1 MNEIE
6 NAIELCKLD
15 YELFPDDN
23 KHLLIAIGALENKLP
38 FMGDVQHDIFK
49 SVLYERYRQ
58 DNKWGEQN
66 HVLERWTGIL
76 GEEYGELCEAINET
90 IFVDGT
96 NGGYETMKKEAVHVA
111 AVSIAFIEYLEK
123 NKNQYDAGR

>member
-1 MNEIE
+1 MNDVE

-23 KHLLIAIGALENKLP
+23 KHLLIAIEALENELP
-38 FMGDVQHDIFK
+38 FMGDVQRDIFK

-90 IFVDGT
+90 IFVDCT

-111 AVSIAFIEYLEK
+111 AVAIAFIEYLEK